1 MSRYKDISHQKFGRL
16 TALEIDMENT
26 LNNKS
31 GAYWKCQCDCGNTK
45 IIPIKSLTSGNTK
58 SCGCLRKEKASN
70 NTKIDL
76 TNKIFG
82 RLTVIEDSGKRNNG
96 RIIWKCQCNC
106 GNECY
111 VDTNRLTQN
120 NTQSCGCLHHE
131 FIANLNTNNLTNQKF
146 GKLLALYP
154 TDKRIDNKIVWH
166 CQCDCGNYYDAI
178 GTRLLSGHTQSCGC
192 IKSSIGE
199 NNIQKILQEN
209 NINYIREYIF
219 TDLPKLRYDFYL
231 PDLNILIEFDGEQH
245 YRDTGWGN
253 FEFTQNRDNIKN
265 DYALSHN
272 ISLIRI
278 PYYERDNIT
287 LDLIFGDKYLIKG
300 E

>member
-1 MSRYKDISHQKFGRL
+1 MGKYKDITNQKFGRL
-16 TALEIDMENT
+16 TAVEIDMETTINH
-26 LNNKS
+26 NS
-31 GAYWKCQCDCGNTK
+31 GAYWKCQCDCGNIK
-45 IIPIKSLTSGNTK
+45 IVSIKSLTSGNTK
-58 SCGCLRKEKASN
+58 SCGCLRKEVAGN

-76 TNKIFG
+76 VNKIFG

-96 RIIWKCQCNC
+96 RIIWKCKCNC

-120 NTQSCGCLHHE
+120 NTQSCGCFHRE
-131 FIANLNTNNLTNQKF
+131 FIANLNVNDLTNQKF

-154 TDKRIDNKIVWH
+154 TNKRIDNKIVWH
-166 CQCDCGNYYDAI
+166 CQCDCGNYYDVI

-192 IKSSIGE
+192 IRSSIGE

-209 NINYIREYIF
+209 NINYIKEYTF
-219 TDLPKLRYDFYL
+219 TNLPKLRYDFYL

-253 FEFTQNRDNIKN
+253 LESTQNRDKIKN
-265 DYALSHN
+265 EYALSHN

-287 LDLIFGDKYLIKG
+287 LDLILGNKYLIKG